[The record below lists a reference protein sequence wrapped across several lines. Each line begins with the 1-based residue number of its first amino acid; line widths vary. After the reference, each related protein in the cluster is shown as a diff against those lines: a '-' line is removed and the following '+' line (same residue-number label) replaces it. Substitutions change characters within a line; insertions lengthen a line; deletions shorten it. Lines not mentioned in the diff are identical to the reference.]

1 MSSVKCP
8 KCGFEYEMNRFR
20 SKCPLCKNVNKELEN
35 KIQEE
40 ENKVTFMDK
49 VNYLFRYIADFF
61 IQFRFFILAII
72 ILVAVITVVLLKIRS
87 LTYVSSYVNNSGATI
102 NSITKNA
109 LLNSTKD
116 DIYVEV
122 FDTYEEEMAEEQE
135 SEKLKTNTNTNSV
148 SKTNTSVNK
157 NPYKNYSGGT
167 LSQKNGQYNYLKIS
181 STHSSGTN
189 FVTGQKV
196 TFTLKGENSK
206 VKLCSGEVSVYKN
219 GYYLTKIY
227 LNPTSNN
234 VATGSYTFNATGSYT
249 FTVSGSDELGGRI
262 DTYYSYNVS
271 LATWQDIYR

>member
-8 KCGFEYEMNRFR
+8 KCGFEYEMNRFI

-49 VNYLFRYIADFF
+49 VNYFFRYIADFF
-61 IQFRFFILAII
+61 IQFRFFILVII
-72 ILVAVITVVLLKIRS
+72 ILVTVITVALLKIRS
-87 LTYVSSYVNNSGATI
+87 LRYVSSYVNNSGATI

-122 FDTYEEEMAEEQE
+122 LDTYEEERAEEQE
-135 SEKLKTNTNTNSV
+135 SENLKKNTNSV
-148 SKTNTSVNK
+148 SKTDTSVNN
-157 NPYKNYSGGT
+157 NPYKNYSGGI
-167 LSQKNGQYNYLKIS
+167 LSQKNGKYNYLKIS
-181 STHSSGTN
+181 STHSSGTY

-234 VATGSYTFNATGSYT
+234 VATGSYTFNSTGSYT

-262 DTYYSYNVS
+262 NKSYSYNVS